1 MTFEQARNAIISGLE
16 AHIGHAVT
24 LSDQIADMPEFPYC
38 YYSVLAP
45 RIPEYSFGLQE
56 IVDAPDGPLLV
67 RSEQVSATMSFTFC
81 STNRETEDGYIFGED
96 EALELAE
103 KANGFFLLNAHNIQT
118 EQGEVV
124 IVNVGSVASR
134 SSFFVE
140 DTIRRY
146 GFDIRFSYVRTDTM
160 PATLVERPGNPI
172 GDIKQ

>member
-1 MTFEQARNAIISGLE
+1 MTFAQARNAIVSGLE
-16 AHIGHAVT
+16 AHIGCPVN
-24 LSDQIADMPEFPYC
+24 LSEQIADIPVYPYC

-45 RIPEYSFGLQE
+45 RIQEYSFGLRE
-56 IVDAPDGPLLV
+56 IVEAPDEPLLV
-67 RSEQVSATMSFTFC
+67 RSEQVSATMSSTFC

-118 EQGEVV
+118 KQGEVV

-146 GFDIRFSYVRTDTM
+146 GFDIRFSYVRTDMM
-160 PATLVERPGNPI
+160 PATLVEHPGNFI
-172 GDIKQ
+172 GTVKQ

>member
-1 MTFEQARNAIISGLE
+1 MTFAQARNAIVSGLE
-16 AHIGHAVT
+16 AHIGCPVN
-24 LSDQIADMPEFPYC
+24 LSEQIADMPEYPYC
-38 YYSVLAP
+38 YYSVRAP
-45 RIPEYSFGLQE
+45 RIPGYSFGLRE
-56 IVDAPDGPLLV
+56 SGETPDGPLLV

>member
-1 MTFEQARNAIISGLE
+1 MIVFFFRSISIIFLCFS
-16 AHIGHAVT
+16 
-24 LSDQIADMPEFPYC
+24 LSI
-38 YYSVLAP
+38 
-45 RIPEYSFGLQE
+45 
-56 IVDAPDGPLLV
+56 
-67 RSEQVSATMSFTFC
+67 
-81 STNRETEDGYIFGED
+81 
-96 EALELAE
+96 E
-103 KANGFFLLNAHNIQT
+103 KANGFFLLNAHYIQT

>member
-1 MTFEQARNAIISGLE
+1 MTFAQARNAIVSGLE
-16 AHIGHAVT
+16 AHIGCPVN
-24 LSDQIADMPEFPYC
+24 LSEQIADMPEYPYC

-45 RIPEYSFGLQE
+45 RIPEYSFGLRE
-56 IVDAPDGPLLV
+56 IIETSDGPLLV

-134 SSFFVE
+134 SSFFV